1 MAQTEKWTRS
11 GPVTP
16 HTYVEGKMIHWKDGV
31 RAIVCILKYRCPRE
45 PGIAE
50 GRDKRV

>member
-1 MAQTEKWTRS
+1 
-11 GPVTP
+11 
-16 HTYVEGKMIHWKDGV
+16 MIHWKDGV

-50 GRDKRV
+50 GRDKRVQLRKESSLWDEEKKNP